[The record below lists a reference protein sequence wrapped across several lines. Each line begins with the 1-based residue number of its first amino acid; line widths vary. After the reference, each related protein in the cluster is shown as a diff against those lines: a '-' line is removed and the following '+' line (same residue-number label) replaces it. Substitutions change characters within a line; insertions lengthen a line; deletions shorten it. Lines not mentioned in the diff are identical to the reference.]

1 VYHDTLFDRF
11 AKLTSRAAGHP
22 ATFIAAVLILL
33 VWAATGPIF
42 GFDNTW
48 QLVVNT
54 ATTIVTFVM
63 VFLLQNTQNRDS
75 AAMQLKLDEVIR
87 AIEGARDGF
96 LDLEEL
102 SGEDLARIRAGFEA
116 LAREARANP
125 KRDFGGSSTTESPTD

>member
-1 VYHDTLFDRF
+1 M
-11 AKLTSRAAGHP
+11 
-22 ATFIAAVLILL
+22 
-33 VWAATGPIF
+33 F

-54 ATTIVTFVM
+54 ATIIVTFVM

-87 AIEGARDGF
+87 AIDGARDGF

-116 LAREARANP
+116 LARDARANP
-125 KRDFGGSSTTESPTD
+125 ERELGGSTTTEPPTD